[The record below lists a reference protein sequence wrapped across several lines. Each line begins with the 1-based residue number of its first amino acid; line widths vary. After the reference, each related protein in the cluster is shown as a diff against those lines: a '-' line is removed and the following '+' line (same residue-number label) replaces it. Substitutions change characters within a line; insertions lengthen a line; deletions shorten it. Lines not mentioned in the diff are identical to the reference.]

1 MLYFT
6 QCLQKFKGG
15 HRETDEMPVW
25 VNESASK
32 PGDPSSIPRIL
43 LTEGGNGLP
52 HLFSELWMHAT
63 ARCRVEKSHKINFSI
78 LLNSPKGEKA
88 LHPTG
93 NSGD

>member
-1 MLYFT
+1 
-6 QCLQKFKGG
+6 
-15 HRETDEMPVW
+15 MPVW

-32 PGDPSSIPRIL
+32 SGDPSSIPRIL
-43 LTEGGNGLP
+43 MTEGENGLP

-63 ARCRVEKSHKINFSI
+63 ARCHVEKSHKINFSI
-78 LLNSPKGEKA
+78 LLNGPKGEKA